1 MNLTFSRLN
10 QSLIAAAV
18 MTAVCGAAAA
28 ADVSLYGIVD
38 TGLAYKYQNTTDFM
52 GRKTVDGESSFVM
65 QKGYNTPSRFG
76 LKGTESLGNGYS
88 VGFKLENGFNS
99 DDGTFTQA
107 GNRLFGREASLSVSG
122 PFGTLSFGRMGG
134 IASATG
140 SYDVVYAIGD
150 AFDGGDNDVFGLVAS
165 DRYDNMVTYQS
176 PKFAGV
182 QATAQYSF
190 KNDSTKK
197 TGEEGK
203 SSADRYA
210 SFAVTGELGNLQT
223 VFGYEFQ
230 DYTNTIKGFLVPSK
244 DGHTFY
250 LGGNYDFGV
259 TRLFA
264 MAQYFTGAK
273 NVANTAITSAGFL
286 ATSALFKGNK
296 GYGLH
301 LGAVTPVLGGDWTVG
316 IYYMDATISNEA
328 ASTMLNPTTPGV
340 YKIDDIDNRYVGI
353 ATRYS
358 YPLSKRTAVYVGAG
372 YGRLVADKYKMQSYK
387 LDGSIYTTGSTTSDY
402 KDKVVQA
409 YFGLTH
415 SF

>member
-1 MNLTFSRLN
+1 M
-10 QSLIAAAV
+10 
-18 MTAVCGAAAA
+18 
-28 ADVSLYGIVD
+28 SLYGIVD
-38 TGLAYKYQNTTDFM
+38 TGLAYKYQDTTDFM
-52 GRKTVDGESSFVM
+52 GKKVVDGESSFVM
-65 QKGYNTPSRFG
+65 QNGYNTPSRFG

-107 GNRLFGREASLSVSG
+107 GNRLFGREASLFVSG

-140 SYDVVYAIGD
+140 TYDVVYAIGD

-165 DRYDNMVTYQS
+165 DRYDNMITYQS

-190 KNDSTKK
+190 QNDSQQKPS
-197 TGEEGK
+197 GIEGK
-203 SSADRYA
+203 NSVDRYA
-210 SFAVTGELGNLQT
+210 SFALTGEYGKLQT
-223 VFGYEFQ
+223 VAAYEFQ
-230 DYTNTIKGFLVPSK
+230 DYATAKNAAAYRYNK

-250 LGGNYDFGV
+250 LGANYDFGV

-264 MAQYFTGAK
+264 MAQYFRGARKIGSLNIAADGTGDD
-273 NVANTAITSAGFL
+273 G
-286 ATSALFKGNK
+286 LFGWNPSDGNK
-296 GYGLH
+296 GYGVH
-301 LGAVTPVLGGDWTVG
+301 LGAVTPLFGGDWTVG
-316 IYYMDATISNEA
+316 IYYLNGSIKHGFDKAHEAKRTDVDNE
-328 ASTMLNPTTPGV
+328 
-340 YKIDDIDNRYVGI
+340 YIGI
-353 ATRYS
+353 ATRYT
-358 YPLSKRTAVYVGAG
+358 YPLSKRTAVYAGAG
-372 YGRLVADKYKMQSYK
+372 FARTVVDQYSLYK
-387 LDGSIYTTGSTTSDY
+387 DGVPELTNQPVSDT